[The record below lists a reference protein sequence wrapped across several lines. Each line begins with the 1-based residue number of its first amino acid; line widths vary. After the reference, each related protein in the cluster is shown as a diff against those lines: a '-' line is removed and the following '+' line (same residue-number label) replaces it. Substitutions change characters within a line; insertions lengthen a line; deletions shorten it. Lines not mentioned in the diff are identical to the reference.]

1 MHQPPSSSGTVPLQ
15 ESTFR
20 RDGCQVTPTI
30 PAEGVPGEVATM
42 VQNSR
47 CGGRDDRPAH
57 SLYGRASKLAM
68 ALKVPRPDGTMDIR
82 DAALVRLA
90 VDEAHD
96 PVTGR

>member
-1 MHQPPSSSGTVPLQ
+1 MIGPL
-15 ESTFR
+15 
-20 RDGCQVTPTI
+20 I
-30 PAEGVPGEVATM
+30 A
-42 VQNSR
+42 
-47 CGGRDDRPAH
+47 GR
-57 SLYGRASKLAM
+57 LYGRASKLAM

>member
-1 MHQPPSSSGTVPLQ
+1 MRLWYRIAGVEDEMIGPLI
-15 ESTFR
+15 R
-20 RDGCQVTPTI
+20 
-30 PAEGVPGEVATM
+30 
-42 VQNSR
+42 
-47 CGGRDDRPAH
+47 
-57 SLYGRASKLAM
+57 LYGRASKLAM

>member
-1 MHQPPSSSGTVPLQ
+1 VEDEMIGPL
-15 ESTFR
+15 
-20 RDGCQVTPTI
+20 I
-30 PAEGVPGEVATM
+30 A
-42 VQNSR
+42 
-47 CGGRDDRPAH
+47 GR
-57 SLYGRASKLAM
+57 LYGRASKLAM